1 MSIFQKVIFQGE
13 AFMTWYKTPTQPS
26 SSFFIE
32 KDLKSKCWKKMS
44 EPKTQKGGY
53 IMCLDCLPN
62 VVQIVYDNIDKS
74 CCHVNTI

>member
-32 KDLKSKCWKKMS
+32 KDLRRKCWKKMS

-53 IMCLDCLPN
+53 IKGVKEEGGN
-62 VVQIVYDNIDKS
+62 EVGGYGFS
-74 CCHVNTI
+74 HFST

>member
-53 IMCLDCLPN
+53 IKGVKEEGGN
-62 VVQIVYDNIDKS
+62 EGGEYGAS
-74 CCHVNTI
+74 HFGT